1 MGVDPGL
8 VATGFGVLEVGPGGV
23 TVCDAGVISTTTG
36 QPLEARLNALHRAV
50 HRIIELQS
58 PGLLVVEDLYTEY
71 KFPRTAILMG
81 HARGVIY
88 LAARQLGV
96 SVLALAPSEVKR
108 AMTGNGAAGKGQMQ
122 RAVQTVLGLKELPR
136 PSHVA
141 DALGLAATGMAR
153 ITGRVPGPAGGGP
166 DHWPPAL
173 PLRRTTRN
181 GPRTPPTPAHPV
193 ADHRPT
199 VIASLRG
206 KLRRKLEDRV
216 VVEAAGVGYEV
227 FVPPVTQQELVHA
240 KAGDGDAADEVAL
253 EIHYHA
259 TQNQPRP
266 VLIGFTSELDR
277 EFFEKL
283 ITVKDVGPMVA
294 ARSLAAP
301 VGEIAAAIARQDE
314 GYLRRLPG
322 IGPQKAKNIVAQ
334 LQAKVAKFALARGEA
349 TSPEP
354 AAAVAPDE
362 EALRGMVFDILVK
375 QLGYRPSEAAPIIGA
390 ALARRPGVTTP
401 EELLDEIYRGG
412 RKA

>member
-1 MGVDPGL
+1 M
-8 VATGFGVLEVGPGGV
+8 
-23 TVCDAGVISTTTG
+23 
-36 QPLEARLNALHRAV
+36 
-50 HRIIELQS
+50 
-58 PGLLVVEDLYTEY
+58 
-71 KFPRTAILMG
+71 
-81 HARGVIY
+81 
-88 LAARQLGV
+88 
-96 SVLALAPSEVKR
+96 
-108 AMTGNGAAGKGQMQ
+108 
-122 RAVQTVLGLKELPR
+122 
-136 PSHVA
+136 
-141 DALGLAATGMAR
+141 
-153 ITGRVPGPAGGGP
+153 
-166 DHWPPAL
+166 
-173 PLRRTTRN
+173 
-181 GPRTPPTPAHPV
+181 
-193 ADHRPT
+193 
-199 VIASLRG
+199 IASLRG

-240 KAGDGDAADEVAL
+240 KAADGDAADEVAL

-349 TSPEP
+349 ASPEP
-354 AAAVAPDE
+354 AAVVAPGRGS
-362 EALRGMVFDILVK
+362 AARHGLRHPG
-375 QLGYRPSEAAPIIGA
+375 EAARLPAERGGPDHRRGARPPARRDDPRGA
-390 ALARRPGVTTP
+390 ARRDLPWRPKGLTWT
-401 EELLDEIYRGG
+401 RG
-412 RKA
+412 